1 MAVPVNQTQV
11 QGQGAV
17 TADFLNSLAQTC
29 TTAAQLRTFVGLPN
43 MVVVLQGITTVNDG
57 NAGIF
62 YWNPLGNTP
71 DDNQNF
77 IVPSAAGPTGEWVRL
92 TSPSGSLVLAGAVN
106 GPLGAN
112 TLAAAIVAAVNIVAG
127 AVGTTQLANGSVT
140 TAKLAPNAVGTTQIA
155 LNAITLA
162 LLQQFPPN
170 TFLGN
175 NTGATA
181 NGLFLTIAQMQAA
194 LGIGALANIT
204 KFTSPTHT
212 PVSAGLTFSDA
223 HGLGNL
229 PSVFI
234 VQGYLKCLTAELG
247 YAQNDVVII
256 DTVNGFGGSNGYGSS
271 TWINNGNVGMAISN
285 AMGISVAN
293 KSSGVLGNIT
303 AANWA
308 AYTSVVYFQ

>member
-1 MAVPVNQTQV
+1 MIPSNQQFV

-17 TADFLNSLAQTC
+17 SADQLNSFPQIC

-43 MVVVLQGITTVNDG
+43 MVVVLEGINTVNDG

-62 YWNPLGNTP
+62 YWNAAGNTP

-112 TLAAAIVAAVNIVAG
+112 TLANLIVATANIQDQAVTTPKIADGAVTAAKLAAG
-127 AVGTTQLANGSVT
+127 AVGTT
-140 TAKLAPNAVGTTQIA
+140 
-155 LNAITLA
+155 AITNNSITNA
-162 LLQQFPPN
+162 LLAQAAAL
-170 TFLGN
+170 TLKGN
-175 NTGATA
+175 NTNATA
-181 NGLFLTIAQMQAA
+181 NELDLTVAQVQTM
-194 LGIGALANIT
+194 LGISTLANIT

-212 PVSAGLTFSDA
+212 PVSVGLTFSDA

-229 PSVFI
+229 PSVFLLT
-234 VQGYLKCLTAELG
+234 GYIKCLTAELG

-256 DTVNGFGGSNGYGSS
+256 QGPNGFGGSSGAGASV
-271 TWINNGNVGMAISN
+271 WINNGNVGMAVNNSN
-285 AMGISVAN
+285 GVNVAQ
-293 KSSGVLGNIT
+293 KSTGQSLPIT

-308 AYTSVVYFQ
+308 AFTTLVYFQ